1 MRREARARGKARAP
15 RGAGRSCRRS
25 AAWRSERE
33 GSVRAQRRRAR
44 GGRWGS
50 AARVEV
56 GMGTARA
63 QRTGDGGVELPGTT
77 APAPASRGCR
87 CTQSPRRRCRPER
100 VTSPRAGEERAR
112 RGRGVASPC
121 RTSRTSCHER
131 RPSSRRRLT
140 LRLILTGR
148 MFFQRQRF
156 SWGGAAV
163 GNGIFEAER
172 RCIHNCCVRIWAHQR
187 LLIGNLCKFDHCAV
201 GLVVEGGGV
210 PDLRRHGSRWGAL
223 RAGGVRDAGFV
234 FGFLSARPGFPPR
247 PTLSTDTYFT
257 PVLT

>member
-1 MRREARARGKARAP
+1 MP
-15 RGAGRSCRRS
+15 GA
-25 AAWRSERE
+25 
-33 GSVRAQRRRAR
+33 
-44 GGRWGS
+44 
-50 AARVEV
+50 
-56 GMGTARA
+56 
-63 QRTGDGGVELPGTT
+63 T

-210 PDLRRHGSRWGAL
+210 PDLRRRFAMGRSERG
-223 RAGGVRDAGFV
+223 RARLYRGP
-234 FGFLSARPGFPPR
+234 RPGFSTVR
-247 PTLSTDTYFT
+247 PLSSLPQNDSDASSLPQSLAQSLEPSERGSDDCPILSEDSRSPAS
-257 PVLT
+257 PVLRLR

>member
-1 MRREARARGKARAP
+1 MLGRLSWLATGGRVRGHSDRDACLPIALLLVVGERLRPDGHRRARLLRLVGEGAP

-44 GGRWGS
+44 GGRGR

-56 GMGTARA
+56 GVETARA
-63 QRTGDGGVELPGTT
+63 QRTGDGVVELPGTT
-77 APAPASRGCR
+77 APAPVSRGCR

-148 MFFQRQRF
+148 KFFQ
-156 SWGGAAV
+156 S
-163 GNGIFEAER
+163 
-172 RCIHNCCVRIWAHQR
+172 
-187 LLIGNLCKFDHCAV
+187 
-201 GLVVEGGGV
+201 
-210 PDLRRHGSRWGAL
+210 
-223 RAGGVRDAGFV
+223 
-234 FGFLSARPGFPPR
+234 
-247 PTLSTDTYFT
+247 
-257 PVLT
+257 

>member
-1 MRREARARGKARAP
+1 MRRIPDVLFTSAAEAAAAAPVGRGCERCARACHSRKKRSRTIWRRAVGYSLAGFSPLPLSRRGHGAAARVSGRGQGVDEGARTRRCSWQAGQRGARGCPGRRDAARSMRRGARAREGRRAP

-44 GGRWGS
+44 GGRGR

-56 GMGTARA
+56 GVETARA

-148 MFFQRQRF
+148 MFFQ
-156 SWGGAAV
+156 S
-163 GNGIFEAER
+163 
-172 RCIHNCCVRIWAHQR
+172 
-187 LLIGNLCKFDHCAV
+187 
-201 GLVVEGGGV
+201 
-210 PDLRRHGSRWGAL
+210 
-223 RAGGVRDAGFV
+223 
-234 FGFLSARPGFPPR
+234 
-247 PTLSTDTYFT
+247 
-257 PVLT
+257 